1 MPANTV
7 ELPRNKESLV
17 LTVNNHFDREF
28 QRMQANYTMMR
39 VIWHYLAG
47 ARNFKVI
54 DLNNG
59 TVKADIYDEEGKID
73 FQSSDLLRSIDR
85 VVGYMKSYDL
95 TNKVSGEGS
104 SLSAIKD
111 AAVGQA
117 ISDATFSTTDIE
129 RATDEFL
136 NIYAAYG
143 SCGIMAH
150 VEGGLANGL
159 GLTAD
164 VEVVHPSELV
174 PFPSPGMDLSKVT
187 GIGRQY
193 FVPLSVL
200 ANKIGAKK
208 ASAWL
213 KDMHAYKVEPGED
226 VKAMYGSE
234 QNAWWTSE
242 SLLATSSAAAD
253 ESESAVV
260 YVRLRELWLMGP
272 RGTCT
277 RKICVSGDKLIQD
290 LDFSQV
296 LAYCPIGFARFINN
310 GTFHGAGMF
319 HILFG
324 LARNVERLN
333 KSVFQQVTDMEQFGC
348 LVLPQGGFN
357 VNATLKTIG
366 KGLKVLPWEPD
377 PMDGGQKPFMI
388 QPVNVGD
395 SNTRTAVYA
404 QQYYNSI
411 NPITDIIREKGRV
424 DSGSGLSFLQEQ
436 VDRAMTNPTWGVIKA
451 YGEMYKAALA
461 AASRVLVEEPG
472 ALPVTRL
479 TLDLAGAKIDWEN
492 NTVEFPNNPLPSIS
506 RLMCRPRLAQ
516 QKSKAQRK
524 AESIEYMKLGIN
536 DPMRF
541 FIKSIEENWDL
552 PMWLDD
558 YENAYKTFTRNVLT
572 LYNDG
577 QTPGL
582 LVENPAFV
590 KPEVQAMLCKAF
602 LASPK
607 VAVASV
613 RVQKALIEYYDFL
626 VQQSGRTLPDGLP
639 YNPDDLAALMMG
651 AQQAQA
657 ALPPGAQAAAPSS

>member
-1 MPANTV
+1 MPANSV
-7 ELPRNKESLV
+7 GLPKNKDALV
-17 LTVNNHFDREF
+17 QTINNHFDREF
-28 QRMQANYTMMR
+28 QRMQTNLTMMR

-54 DLNNG
+54 DLQNG
-59 TVKADIYDEEGKID
+59 MVKADIYDDEGKID
-73 FQSSDLLRSIDR
+73 FQSSDLLRAIDK

-95 TNKVSGEGS
+95 SNKVTGEGH

-111 AAVGQA
+111 SAVGQA
-117 ISDATFSTTDIE
+117 ISDAAFSTADIE
-129 RATDEFL
+129 RANDEFL

-150 VEGGLANGL
+150 VDSNPASGL

-164 VEVVHPSELV
+164 IEVVHPSELV

-193 FVPLSVL
+193 FVPLEVL
-200 ANKIGAKK
+200 VAKLGSK
-208 ASAWL
+208 VNGWV
-213 KDMHAYKVEPGED
+213 KDMYAFRVEPGED
-226 VKAMYGSE
+226 VKALHSGE
-234 QNAWWTSE
+234 QGAWWTSE
-242 SLLATSSAAAD
+242 SLTASAGAPATSETS
-253 ESESAVV
+253 VV
-260 YVRLRELWLMGP
+260 YVRLRELWLDGP
-272 RGTCT
+272 RGTCS

-290 LDFSQV
+290 LNFEDIV
-296 LAYCPIGFARFINN
+296 AYRPVGFARFINN

-319 HILFG
+319 HVLFG
-324 LARNVERLN
+324 VARNLERLN

-404 QQYYNSI
+404 QQYFNSI
-411 NPITDIIREKGRV
+411 NPIVDIIKEKGRV

-451 YGEMYKAALA
+451 YGEMYKSALA
-461 AASRVLVEEPG
+461 AASKVLVEQPG
-472 ALPVTRL
+472 SLPVTRL
-479 TLDLAGAKIDWEN
+479 TLELAGAKIDWET
-492 NTVEFPNNPLPSIS
+492 NTVMFPQNPLPSIA
-506 RLMCRPRLAQ
+506 RLVCRPKLAQ
-516 QKSKAQRK
+516 QRSRAQRK
-524 AESIEYMKLGIN
+524 AESIEYLKLGIS
-536 DPMRF
+536 DPTRF
-541 FIKSIEENWDL
+541 FIKSIEESWDL
-552 PMWLDD
+552 PMWMDD
-558 YENAYKTFTRNVLT
+558 YENAYKSFVRNALT

-577 QTPGL
+577 ATPGM

-590 KPEVQAMLCKAF
+590 KPELQAMLCKAF

-607 VAVASV
+607 IAVASV
-613 RVQKALIEYYDFL
+613 KVQKAFIEYYNFL

-639 YNPDDLAALMMG
+639 YNPDDLAALLVG
-651 AQQAQA
+651 AQ
-657 ALPPGAQAAAPSS
+657 GAQDSMPPAQGGMPMTR